1 MLLGSI
7 LLPAFILVLLG
18 WLVVK
23 EPSVG
28 QFDAF
33 VRREVYRLAS
43 PLFTKVMQV
52 ISFMGSGIALVILMA
67 VAVYLLCHFHRGR
80 AAALLAITM
89 AGSSGLSVVL
99 KNTFHRP
106 RPAAFFG
113 AVPNSYSFPSG
124 HALNS
129 LCFYGTIA
137 AIVFMYVRRPR
148 ARWGIWLTAALTI
161 GMIGFSRIYLGVHY
175 PSDVIA
181 SYCAGIVWVRLVVL
195 LSRSGLMIRGNPDAN
210 DQGSASP

>member
-1 MLLGSI
+1 M
-7 LLPAFILVLLG
+7 
-18 WLVVK
+18 
-23 EPSVG
+23 
-28 QFDAF
+28 
-33 VRREVYRLAS
+33 EVYRLGS

-52 ISFMGSGIALVILMA
+52 ISFVGSGIALFILMV
-67 VAVYLLCHFHRGR
+67 VAAYLLCRLRR
-80 AAALLAITM
+80 AREAALLAITM
-89 AGSSGLSVVL
+89 AGSSGLSVIL
-99 KNTFHRP
+99 KSTFHRP

-137 AIVFMYVRRPR
+137 AILFMYVRRPR
-148 ARWGIWLTAALTI
+148 MRWAIGLAAALTI

-181 SYCAGIVWVRLVVL
+181 GYCAGIVWVRLVVL
-195 LSRSGLMIRGNPDAN
+195 LSRSGFMIHSNPDAN
-210 DQGSASP
+210 DQTSASP